1 MSDQTGTEDQELH
14 NMRAVTLK
22 PTTVRFSRDAGDLVQ
37 QAADEVGSTM
47 AAFVRESAIMR
58 AILILAAKD
67 GDKFGDLAAEVLR
80 LARSSD

>member
-1 MSDQTGTEDQELH
+1 
-14 NMRAVTLK
+14 
-22 PTTVRFSRDAGDLVQ
+22 
-37 QAADEVGSTM
+37 M

-67 GDKFGDLAAEVLR
+67 GDKFGDLAKEVLR